1 MTKELKFEE
10 PAFLIEVAYKS
21 GYSFRMWFTEFE
33 IRAGEIK
40 WQVPQGVVM
49 PVKFGVDDI
58 VSIIQLDIKEVADIP
73 NNGVI

>member
-1 MTKELKFEE
+1 
-10 PAFLIEVAYKS
+10 
-21 GYSFRMWFTEFE
+21 MWFTEFE
-33 IRAGEIK
+33 IRSNEVVYA
-40 WQVPQGVVM
+40 VPPGVSM

>member
-33 IRAGEIK
+33 IRSNEVVYA
-40 WQVPQGVVM
+40 VPPGVSM